1 MHLPHT
7 SHAIHCHAWIRQA
20 HGTLASRHS
29 KKSIPQRST
38 ELCHTAD
45 IQLSV
50 FLLLLFFFF
59 YKIGGAKAPTD
70 YILSKQK
77 VEQMNN
83 KRKEKLR
90 PITKSSD
97 RL

>member
-1 MHLPHT
+1 VPH
-7 SHAIHCHAWIRQA
+7 S
-20 HGTLASRHS
+20 
-29 KKSIPQRST
+29 
-38 ELCHTAD
+38 CHT
-45 IQLSV
+45 IVRVPSPFIL
-50 FLLLLFFFF
+50 FF